1 MLCSCLIG
9 KEDVNLIT
17 ITQEEDIMENKQK
30 GFTLIE
36 IAIVLAIIGLLL
48 GGVLKGQE
56 LMENAKIKRMANDF
70 NGISAAV
77 FSYLDRYGALPGDDP
92 SAADRWGGT
101 ATSATAGNGL
111 IEGSFDS
118 PTATDE
124 SRLVWEHLRFAGL
137 VSGTGNDLPNH
148 AFGGRIGIEDTRNG
162 ISGNVICM
170 EDILGEI
177 AEILD
182 TQLDDGNNA
191 TGNFQG
197 SNNSAYEQTASY
209 VVCSRI

>member
-1 MLCSCLIG
+1 MS
-9 KEDVNLIT
+9 
-17 ITQEEDIMENKQK
+17 NKQS

-56 LMENAKIKRMANDF
+56 MMTNAKIKRTANDF

-92 SAADRWGGT
+92 RAAVRWGGT
-101 ATSATAGNGL
+101 ASSPTAGNGL
-111 IEGSFDS
+111 IEGNFNSS
-118 PTATDE
+118 TGTDE

-137 VSGTGNDLPNH
+137 VAGSGNNLPNH

-162 ISGNVICM
+162 ITGNVICM
-170 EDILGEI
+170 EDILGKV

-182 TQLDDGNNA
+182 TQMDDGNNA
-191 TGNFQG
+191 TGSFQG
-197 SNNSAYEQTASY
+197 SNNTPY
-209 VVCSRI
+209 VQDTNYIVCSRI